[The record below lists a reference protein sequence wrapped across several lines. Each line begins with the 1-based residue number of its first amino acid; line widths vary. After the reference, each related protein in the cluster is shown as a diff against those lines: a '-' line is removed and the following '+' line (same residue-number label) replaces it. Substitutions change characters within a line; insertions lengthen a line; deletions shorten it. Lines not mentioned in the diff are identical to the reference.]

1 MLFMQ
6 GAVGAFYSL
15 FYNNIK
21 KENGFGI
28 LLIFYGVLMYPLF
41 MQSIDELILSSY
53 LSTSYMYLAVYIL
66 VIYFVLMRVSKKKVG
81 KLNEL

>member
-1 MLFMQ
+1 MHFIPC
-6 GAVGAFYSL
+6 
-15 FYNNIK
+15 YNNIK

>member
-1 MLFMQ
+1 MHFIPY
-6 GAVGAFYSL
+6 F
-15 FYNNIK
+15 NIK